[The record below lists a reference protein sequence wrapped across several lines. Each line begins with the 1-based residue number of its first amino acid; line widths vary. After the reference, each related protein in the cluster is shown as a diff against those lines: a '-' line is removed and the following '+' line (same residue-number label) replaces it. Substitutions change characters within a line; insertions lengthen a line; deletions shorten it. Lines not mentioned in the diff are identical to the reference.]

1 MKKERKAG
9 RQAGREE
16 GREGREKVLVNQLK
30 YPSQSPKSF
39 ISLLLYI
46 PWLSS
51 FLSNSTS
58 PTLTLA
64 SSFIFS
70 AGGSCRVSWENH
82 EHLPIRSRI
91 NPSYLILLDS
101 SLTFHVHLFVTPNH
115 IAQVASPV
123 IFHTISQVISPTYAP
138 FNKWLSLPVSNKMA
152 SPLLYSQTYPLRLI
166 LITRMH
172 MSLPPPHPPL
182 PSAAPALVPG
192 LYFHCIHMLR
202 MVHPSLFS
210 SWSCFPPPVSRLFTT
225 YLTEISVSEDT
236 SVFQN
241 QIYDL

>member
-1 MKKERKAG
+1 M
-9 RQAGREE
+9 Q
-16 GREGREKVLVNQLK
+16 
-30 YPSQSPKSF
+30 
-39 ISLLLYI
+39 
-46 PWLSS
+46 S
-51 FLSNSTS
+51 FLRKSWTS
-58 PTLTLA
+58 PNL
-64 SSFIFS
+64 
-70 AGGSCRVSWENH
+70 VQDK
-82 EHLPIRSRI
+82 
-91 NPSYLILLDS
+91 PSYLILLDS

-152 SPLLYSQTYPLRLI
+152 SPLLYSQTYPLRLV

-172 MSLPPPHPPL
+172 TSLPPPHPPL